1 LLETAWVQLVSL
13 RAGAFGFEVKV
24 DRAVGDDQLVALVV
38 LARERLIGLKLERMQ
53 IKRAKLL

>member
-1 LLETAWVQLVSL
+1 MVSL